1 MNTMSEKAIEVLVLS
16 EVRWPGHGVS
26 QLGDAVIVHSGVPA
40 EERHRRQGVAIV
52 MREKAASAWRQAG
65 SEFDPV
71 SERIL
76 RVRLKSH
83 TGFL

>member
-1 MNTMSEKAIEVLVLS
+1 M
-16 EVRWPGHGVS
+16 
-26 QLGDAVIVHSGVPA
+26 HSGLPA

-52 MREKAASAWRQAG
+52 MREKAALAWRQAG

-83 TGFL
+83 TGFLSLIAVYAPTNEPMKEEKSLAFYQALQECGAGS